1 MLNLIYF
8 FQSQSIWGK
17 CAFNVTV
24 QCINC
29 MFVFGFFTHIKILGI
44 NPPTM
49 LVVEHQPAFVQHQA
63 EAVVPLAFC
72 MEQHPRAPH
81 GFKLERDDV
90 LFWPFWPRS
99 QLVDQ
104 GGAAIK
110 TGHIRSYR
118 QKNLLLM
125 TIMYHWGV
133 WEPNQAAVSKV
144 KRSLFFC
151 VYMSVCFNIC
161 FLCNFWFRTIL
172 MHTSDYMQTYYI
184 DIHTSQVW
192 VQSSQW
198 GSRRGES
205 SEDSERSQ
213 GVLVYTGPQC
223 RHYCCLEKPKMI
235 EKHVSLPHF

>member
-1 MLNLIYF
+1 
-8 FQSQSIWGK
+8 
-17 CAFNVTV
+17 
-24 QCINC
+24 
-29 MFVFGFFTHIKILGI
+29 
-44 NPPTM
+44 M

-125 TIMYHWGV
+125 AIMYHWGV
-133 WEPNQAAVSKV
+133 WEPNQAAVSKA
-144 KRSLFFC
+144 KRSLFFVC
-151 VYMSVCFNIC
+151 VCECAFQHLFFYATFDLEKSWCM
-161 FLCNFWFRTIL
+161 
-172 MHTSDYMQTYYI
+172 TYYI

-198 GSRRGES
+198 GSRWGES

-223 RHYCCLEKPKMI
+223 QHYCCLEKPKII
-235 EKHVSLPHF
+235 EKHGSLPHF